1 MATSKTALIIG
12 ISGQDGSY
20 LAASLIAKGYTV
32 HGTSR
37 DKELAN
43 FANLKTLGIYERVT
57 LHSAT
62 VTDFRSVVQVIRE
75 TQPNEIYNLAA
86 QSSVGLSFTQPV
98 ETLDS
103 VIFGTVNLLEAM
115 RFLGEDI
122 RYYSA
127 SSSECFGV
135 TPPGGAVETTAFVP
149 RSPYSIAKASAHW
162 IVANYREAY
171 GLHACSGLLFNH
183 ESPLRPAR
191 YVTQKI
197 VRGAVAI
204 ARHRQATLA
213 LGNLDVTRDWGW
225 APEFVEAMWLM
236 LQLPQPQDLVIATGK
251 PASLRDFTARA
262 FARLDLDWQKYVVSD
277 EAFLRPVEL
286 DFSCGNASR
295 ARERLGW
302 TATVHWDEVVDRLVD
317 AELARQERQDR

>member
-1 MATSKTALIIG
+1 MAASKTALIIG

-20 LAASLIAKGYTV
+20 LAASLVAKGYAV

-43 FANLKTLGIYERVT
+43 FANLRTLGVYDRVR

-75 TQPNEIYNLAA
+75 TQPSEIYNLSA

-115 RFLGEDI
+115 RFLGADM

-135 TPPGGAVETTAFVP
+135 TPESGAVETTAFAP

-171 GLHACSGLLFNH
+171 GLQACSGLLFNH

-204 ARHRQATLA
+204 AHHREEKLT
-213 LGNLDVTRDWGW
+213 LGNLDVARDWGW

-236 LQLPQPQDLVIATGK
+236 LQQPSPQDLVIATGR
-251 PASLRDFTARA
+251 PATLREFTARA
-262 FARLDLDWQKYVVSD
+262 FTRVGLDWEKYVEID
-277 EAFLRPVEL
+277 QALLRPVDL
-286 DFSCGNASR
+286 AFSCGNAGR
-295 ARERLGW
+295 AHALLGW
-302 TATVHWDEVVDRLVD
+302 QASTAWDGVVDRLVD
-317 AELARQERQDR
+317 AELARVKA